1 MKVGHAVVIQPSNVA
16 LTVPEGPQLGL
27 DERTASRH
35 AFDAA
40 VAQKQKQAE
49 VMPSSFRWCPL
60 AACILAN
67 AASTKEPLM
76 RLLQGDLV

>member
-49 VMPSSFRWCPL
+49 VMSSSFR
-60 AACILAN
+60 
-67 AASTKEPLM
+67 
-76 RLLQGDLV
+76 